1 MLEIAPDGLQLTQS
15 AVIEASAGTGKSYT
29 IRQLVL
35 RAVEERGIAI
45 SDILVVTFTRATAAE
60 MQQTLRSALRTR
72 ITDVVK
78 TAETDERNLR
88 LMRLRKALAEYDNAQ
103 VLTIHSFAN
112 AVLDQFAF
120 EAGRPWQAQASEE
133 LAQRI
138 LDETLSEWLHV
149 NAQMLY
155 AGDAGERVSD
165 AIDTVFGK
173 LDTFVEL
180 AHDLARK
187 DIYPGSDRFE
197 AITFS
202 PDAGEIVA
210 SFDFTVRTVSK
221 KLRNEYSDGA
231 EFMQTVLDAV
241 GSRRLTGFKQST
253 LTEAFDT
260 LSRLN
265 I

>member
-1 MLEIAPDGLQLTQS
+1 MLEIAPDGLQLTHS

-35 RAVEERGIAI
+35 RALEERGIAI
-45 SDILVVTFTRATAAE
+45 SEILVVTFTRATAAE
-60 MQQTLRSALRTR
+60 MQQTLRNALRER
-72 ITDVVK
+72 IGVLEKESESPDRTV
-78 TAETDERNLR
+78 R
-88 LMRLRKALAEYDNAQ
+88 LTRLRKALAEYDNAQ

-120 EAGRPWQAQASEE
+120 EAGRPWQAQAREE

-138 LDETLSEWLHV
+138 LDETMSEWLHI

-155 AGDAGERVSD
+155 AGVAGERVSD
-165 AIDTVFGK
+165 AIDVVFTK

-180 AHDLARK
+180 ARDLARK

-202 PDAGEIVA
+202 PDYRPILRDHSAQLLLIV
-210 SFDFTVRTVSK
+210 
-221 KLRNEYSDGA
+221 DGLLA
-231 EFMQTVLDAV
+231 RATD
-241 GSRRLTGFKQST
+241 G
-253 LTEAFDT
+253 EAFGSLLFESGLPRGSCDKNK
-260 LSRLN
+260 LP